1 MAKLPALT
9 RETTVLVGL
18 IVALFLIPYVPGT
31 LLMLVDNMI
40 VRLALL
46 VGLIYVAYISPLSA
60 MVAFIVV
67 AMLFIER
74 NKHKVFQV
82 RRAMQQST
90 PDSPAIES
98 IVTPPTAPY
107 QPPFE
112 EPEKDYHSFFPQE
125 DSGDNA
131 FAPVAESQ
139 DHKQPLETEASNE
152 GSQKA
157 IQQLFEWVNPAPA
170 QAP

>member
-1 MAKLPALT
+1 MTK
-9 RETTVLVGL
+9 ETTVLVSL
-18 IVALFLIPYVPGT
+18 IVALLLIPYLPGP
-31 LLMLVDNMI
+31 LLMLVDNI
-40 VRLALL
+40 VVRLALL
-46 VGLIYVAYISPLSA
+46 IGLVSVAYVSPMSA
-60 MVAFIVV
+60 MVGFIVV

-74 NKHKVFQV
+74 NKHKMYQV

-90 PDSPAIES
+90 MDSPAIES

-125 DSGDNA
+125 DSGDNS

-139 DHKQPLETEASNE
+139 DHKQPLETEGSND

-157 IQQLFEWVNPAPA
+157 IRQLFEWVNPDLV
-170 QAP
+170 QNS

>member
-9 RETTVLVGL
+9 KETTVLVGL
-18 IVALFLIPYVPGT
+18 IVALFLIPYVPGV
-31 LLMLVDNMI
+31 LLMLVDNVI

-46 VGLIYVAYISPLSA
+46 FGLVSVAYVSPMSA
-60 MVAFIVV
+60 MVGFIVV

-74 NKHKVFQV
+74 NKHKMYQL
-82 RRAMQQST
+82 RRAMQQS
-90 PDSPAIES
+90 DMSSPAIES

-125 DSGDNA
+125 DSGDNS

-139 DHKQPLETEASNE
+139 DHKQPLETEGSND

-157 IQQLFEWVNPAPA
+157 IQQLFEWVNPDAA
-170 QAP
+170 QSA